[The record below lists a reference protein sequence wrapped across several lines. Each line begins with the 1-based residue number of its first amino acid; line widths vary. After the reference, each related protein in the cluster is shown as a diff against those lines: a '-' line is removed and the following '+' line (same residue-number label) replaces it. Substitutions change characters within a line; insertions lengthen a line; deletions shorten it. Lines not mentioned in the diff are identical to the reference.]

1 MAVNWIAMRDEWETT
16 DISLNDIA
24 NKYGVKLGTLKS
36 RKAREKWEKLLG
48 APTARARTPMQRA
61 AERAIQSATD
71 EALNA
76 KPEIIVTRVES
87 AQPARAY
94 ARPTVN
100 APWLKHLPDEVR
112 ELMKDMEEVDPID
125 ILYDQIRMQWAM
137 IIRAQD
143 IMFVS
148 GQEDID
154 KFKTSSSMESDSW
167 EVHTSWD
174 KHGKFMTAMATAQKE
189 LRFLIQQFMDV
200 APVED
205 ERRVRLANI
214 EANTELVQQRVKALK
229 GSVKDTSMLDVLIS
243 AVQGGQS

>member
-1 MAVNWIAMRDEWETT
+1 MAVNWKAAKDEWETSP
-16 DISLNDIA
+16 ISLSDLA
-24 NKYGVKLGTLKS
+24 SKYGISLGTLKS
-36 RKAREKWEKLLG
+36 RKSREKWGKQYG
-48 APTARARTPMQRA
+48 VPKAITRTPMQRA

-71 EALNA
+71 
-76 KPEIIVTRVES
+76 KVVTDQPEIIVTRVES

-112 ELMKDMEEVDPID
+112 DLMSEMEEVDPID

-143 IMFVS
+143 IMYVS

-189 LRFLIQQFMDV
+189 LRFLIQQFMDI

-243 AVQGGQS
+243 AVQGVQK